1 MNKNENTLIQDISE
15 IKEEIKKSLKNFELI
30 KDIYNKE
37 NNINNNLNYDDIE
50 QGHKSKKIILHIAY
64 FIPALQFLDIKS
76 LIELSKVNHLF
87 YSFIYSLYFYRSANQ
102 ILNYSTQKLNTKKD
116 DIFNNKKIKQKSIDK
131 TNNTILSNEENIILG
146 TTKKIY
152 SSFMSSITGAL
163 NYIAPIPEIP
173 SLHKEKNELEEIE
186 KKINLHEKLLNERI
200 KQLAISNEIKK
211 TRTEID
217 RYIKEQ
223 YDIKKNNKKKEIN
236 NSSNINNNANNN
248 INNINNKNNKINDQT
263 IKRLKREKYESEYI
277 SLMKEIN
284 EYEKEYNNLKKENE
298 IQNKLEIVLETKMN
312 KIKYYAKNTF
322 KQYEINI

>member
-50 QGHKSKKIILHIAY
+50 QVHKSKSKKIILHIAY

-102 ILNYSTQKLNTKKD
+102 ILNHSTKKLNTKKD

-131 TNNTILSNEENIILG
+131 TNNAILSNEENIILG

-200 KQLAISNEIKK
+200 KQLAISDEIKK
-211 TRTEID
+211 TRAEID

-236 NSSNINNNANNN
+236 NSSNINNNSNNN
-248 INNINNKNNKINDQT
+248 INNKYNKINDLT

-298 IQNKLEIVLETKMN
+298 IQNKLEIDLETKMN

-322 KQYEINI
+322 KRNEINI